1 MKLAFSGN
9 FHFIQMSCSSSLL
22 VVAAAEVLVVAA
34 SERLVVA
41 AAELLVVTAQF
52 RRAFTTKLMPLWFSV
67 TGVLANTSPVPVMGG
82 PG

>member
-34 SERLVVA
+34 
-41 AAELLVVTAQF
+41 AELLVVTAQF
-52 RRAFTTKLMPLWFSV
+52 RRAFTTQLMPLWFSV